1 MTVIGAGE
9 CASQTLALAGLCSL
23 SPTGKLDFGEGFTV
37 GEEGRGEG
45 AEGPCSS
52 LAPSPPLSPRW

>member
-9 CASQTLALAGLCSL
+9 CASQTSALAGLCSL

-37 GEEGRGEG
+37 GEEGRGDT
-45 AEGPCSS
+45 SDV
-52 LAPSPPLSPRW
+52 